1 MSGASADVE
10 MGGIPNPHEQ
20 IPSTHE
26 STASESKSE
35 TTETKSVNKE
45 KKKQTEDKKDD
56 KDEDDGICVI
66 CLDQRIQVRLPCGH
80 AVTCEACTKRL
91 LELQTPCPS
100 CRKPFQNYY
109 RAKRSLIQSQP
120 TYLNPEQSRNQFGS
134 VVRLPTGEIL
144 RRLRSQIFARGAVCS
159 QTCLILSFL
168 LIVTFINVVP
178 LGIGIT
184 ELCIGILYNHSECDQ
199 PLSDWLI
206 AIGCVQSASWATSVH
221 SSWHRRN
228 LHDHQRTGA
237 EKFLRTTNSILLF
250 VGANWVYRSRS
261 CDSRLLHFS
270 WYLVTITVC
279 FAFTVFFMYCCIFVS
294 SRRIS

>member
-1 MSGASADVE
+1 MLLHAKHVRRGHTTNQKLLERHMLISFQTSRTTNAMPFLSQTISVT
-10 MGGIPNPHEQ
+10 HL
-20 IPSTHE
+20 IPS
-26 STASESKSE
+26 S
-35 TTETKSVNKE
+35 
-45 KKKQTEDKKDD
+45 
-56 KDEDDGICVI
+56 
-66 CLDQRIQVRLPCGH
+66 LDPHFPQILLPS
-80 AVTCEACTKRL
+80 R
-91 LELQTPCPS
+91 
-100 CRKPFQNYY
+100 NYY